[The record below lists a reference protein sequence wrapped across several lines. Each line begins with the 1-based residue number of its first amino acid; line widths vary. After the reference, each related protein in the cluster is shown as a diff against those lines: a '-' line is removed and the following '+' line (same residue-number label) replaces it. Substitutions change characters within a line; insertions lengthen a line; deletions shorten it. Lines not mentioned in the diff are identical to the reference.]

1 MQNKKFVVIVC
12 SLIASCAIIY
22 WGLQPSPTSTQA
34 PKGVAAKLPK
44 QQVKSLSKERRTTS
58 FEREPRET
66 PRTISRRAPVIAEDT
81 ASQEPEQIAQEPQT
95 QELKTPSKLPEVQA
109 QDQKTQE
116 AKAQEFEKRVL
127 DFKDKYKWDNPA
139 TTNLGEYLIGT
150 IPEQFRD
157 SGLTAMIKNLDEAQ
171 QQEGAGAVDER
182 MLLQSIEKL
191 IPENIRPSFRKN
203 VEKYKADHQ

>member
-22 WGLQPSPTSTQA
+22 WGLQPSPAPTEA
-34 PKGVAAKLPK
+34 PKSVSAKLPK
-44 QQVKSLSKERRTTS
+44 QQVKSPSQEPRKTS
-58 FEREPRET
+58 FERTRREP
-66 PRTISRRAPVIAEDT
+66 VMAEDI
-81 ASQEPEQIAQEPQT
+81 ASEEPEQIAQEPQP
-95 QELKTPSKLPEVQA
+95 QELKTPSKLSEVQA

-116 AKAQEFEKRVL
+116 AKEQEFEKRVQ
-127 DFKDKYKWDNPA
+127 DFKDKYKWDTPA
-139 TTNLGEYLIGT
+139 TTDLGEYLIGT

-157 SGLTAMIKNLDEAQ
+157 SGLNAMIKNLDEAQ

-203 VEKYKADHQ
+203 IEKYKADHP